1 MGSENFPQLLFDK
14 VYKDDITRLRSMEE
28 MWKTRRRPEPLDY
41 ATILAKFKEGD
52 LPSKGKILRADQR
65 AWTLEENV
73 IIFQDRHVYFNL
85 STLVALMLFIALCDL
100 ANGYKRCKQHQ
111 MGQVLPL

>member
-41 ATILAKFKEGD
+41 ATILAKSEEGNVASKEE
-52 LPSKGKILRADQR
+52 ILRADQR

-73 IIFQDRHVYFNL
+73 IIFKDRYVHFP
-85 STLVALMLFIALCDL
+85 SRTLLGLMLS
-100 ANGYKRCKQHQ
+100 
-111 MGQVLPL
+111 